1 MLKEGWKEWLKFKFE
16 PGTFL
21 IVNEAQLLYWDNSFW
36 LELKDINP
44 DAMFCIITLA
54 SYGSSGHN
62 IYDPMMP
69 FHISPQQNIG
79 LVPVDHDES
88 GFFSRKPS
96 LMKSYQY
103 FFEIISSTSH

>member
-1 MLKEGWKEWLKFKFE
+1 LQ
-16 PGTFL
+16 PTTVL
-21 IVNEAQLLYWDNSFW
+21 IVDEAQSSYRDKQFW

-44 DAMFCIITLA
+44 ETSSRVITLA

-62 IYDPMMP
+62 IYDPMIP

-103 FFEIISSTSH
+103 FFEIISSTSLADMNWRL